1 MPNNSRSYTGH
12 EPITLGGDNRIIH
25 MNGRIYDADTGRFM
39 QADPFVQ
46 APSNLQNYNAYSY
59 VLNNPLSYTDPS
71 GYFFKKLAGTL
82 LSRKGAQ
89 MIGFSLGGLTGAW
102 LGGRAY
108 DRIMG
113 SEGLQTV
120 VAVALNFV
128 PGCQV
133 WCSAL
138 FSAQV
143 NYYHTGNVGSALRAG
158 TTSAAIAGVFYGI
171 GQGAVALDAV
181 GSPLHIS
188 AHAVAGG
195 IIADVQGGNFG
206 HGFWSAGLTKAVNVN
221 SFMPGDGTLMD
232 IARTIVAGA
241 IGGTISQ
248 LTGGKFANGAITAAY
263 AQAYNGNNELK
274 KAAKTPQQSH
284 ASGEY
289 ATDNGGQ
296 IKYLQSSDVAGVTS
310 LSDADGNTYY
320 VNGESG
326 IAELAYSADNGV
338 ATSVCPEC
346 YVGVARFVQLL
357 FRGSTT
363 TVTSWAGAGQTP
375 DLMSGRWVMVGGPT
389 LWNYFRTMLWGPQIR
404 NGRLIIRGYKQN
416 PMNNY
421 ISRPVHRSRVTWPR
435 GVEKW
440 RGAFGQRQIK

>member
-1 MPNNSRSYTGH
+1 
-12 EPITLGGDNRIIH
+12 
-25 MNGRIYDADTGRFM
+25 MNGRIFDADTGRFM

-46 APSNLQNYNAYSY
+46 APTNLQNYNAYSY

-89 MIGFSLGGLTGAW
+89 LVGFSLGGLTGAW

-296 IKYLQSSDVAGVTS
+296 IKYLQSSDVAGVQS
-310 LSDADGNTYY
+310 LTDSEGNSYY
-320 VNGESG
+320 VNSETGV
-326 IAELAYSADNGV
+326 AELVFEAGNG
-338 ATSVCPEC
+338 AANSVCLEC
-346 YVGVARFVQLL
+346 FI
-357 FRGSTT
+357 F
-363 TVTSWAGAGQTP
+363 
-375 DLMSGRWVMVGGPT
+375 GGGT
-389 LWNYFRTMLWGPQIR
+389 INAIR
-404 NGRLIIRGYKQN
+404 NGRHLFFGAGLFGKNGLRVGNIRIDALYQNGSGVGGTLISIKGSYIRIRFDYGRLHKGGVGWHST
-416 PMNNY
+416 
-421 ISRPVHRSRVTWPR
+421 IRVRYGNWQFGNTRQRTWYPPFKR
-435 GVEKW
+435 
-440 RGAFGQRQIK
+440 ID